1 VVEAAKAVGAEIF
14 TRKSGLILEIFIKY
28 ETCEYV
34 IHSTIKLEIQIREW
48 GTWRWTME
56 LFQECGKA
64 K

>member
-1 VVEAAKAVGAEIF
+1 VDEAAKAVGAEIF
-14 TRKSGLILEIFIKY
+14 TRKSGLILKIFPKY

-34 IHSTIKLEIQIREW
+34 IITTIKLEIQIRDW
-48 GTWRWTME
+48 STWRWTVE